1 MARDPKTPQDDGTR
15 AAAGDVATAESGA
28 PAARSPASHGVAP
41 PAPPPRDGEEAAA
54 APADAADAA
63 EAAVAPGFVRRFRRG
78 RWTVTEAPR

>member
-54 APADAADAA
+54 APADAA
-63 EAAVAPGFVRRFRRG
+63 VAPGFVRRFRRG